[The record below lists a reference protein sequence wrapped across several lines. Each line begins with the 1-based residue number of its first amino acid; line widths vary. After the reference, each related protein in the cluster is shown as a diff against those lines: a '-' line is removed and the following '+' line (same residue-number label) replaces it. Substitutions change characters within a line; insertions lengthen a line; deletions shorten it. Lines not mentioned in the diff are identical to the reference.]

1 MVVNGSFNR
10 FQQISTG
17 DHPGS
22 RATQMPNDT
31 FFWSIHPPNDAHWLN
46 LLDLFMAR
54 LGPILRGNLMNLELG
69 GWDISHGKK
78 CFLMS
83 HYTIPHSPI
92 LESWY
97 TGDGEFRIV
106 TLNSDCKWFSEWI
119 KEWTAKEQTN
129 ERMNEWMKQQKSWVN
144 QFVNDWMKKCRTERT
159 NEWLNKRMD
168 EGHINLNEW

>member
-1 MVVNGSFNR
+1 MDLSW
-10 FQQISTG
+10 FQQISTWRSSG
-17 DHPGS
+17 FQ
-22 RATQMPNDT
+22 RATRAT
-31 FFWSIHPPNDAHWLN
+31 TRFWGIPRTNTW
-46 LLDLFMAR
+46 
-54 LGPILRGNLMNLELG
+54 GNLMNLELG

-78 CFLMS
+78 CFSMS

-119 KEWTAKEQTN
+119 KEWTAKERTN

-159 NEWLNKRMD
+159 NEWLNKWMD
-168 EGHINLNEW
+168 EGNIKLNEW

>member
-1 MVVNGSFNR
+1 MILYNGCKWI
-10 FQQISTG
+10 FQQISTDFNWRSSG
-17 DHPGS
+17 FPGHPNAK
-22 RATQMPNDT
+22 RH
-31 FFWSIHPPNDAHWLN
+31 FFLEHPPPERCPLVESFGSIHGKTGTNTW
-46 LLDLFMAR
+46 
-54 LGPILRGNLMNLELG
+54 GNLMNLELG

-144 QFVNDWMKKCRTERT
+144 QFVNDWMKNAGLSERMNDST
-159 NEWLNKRMD
+159 SEWMKD
-168 EGHINLNEW
+168 T